1 MQDLKRDGNTLLYS
15 LLLCFPDVL
24 NLLGMGGKLFD
35 PLMIIYKLRVQ
46 VANWA
51 TLILNN
57 HVDGEMDAAYEI
69 LSLVSNYGT
78 MKEDT
83 IYQARYKTS
92 FERIFND
99 DKLIPFTLGNIG
111 RYKSQTY

>member
-1 MQDLKRDGNTLLYS
+1 
-15 LLLCFPDVL
+15 
-24 NLLGMGGKLFD
+24 
-35 PLMIIYKLRVQ
+35 
-46 VANWA
+46 
-51 TLILNN
+51 
-57 HVDGEMDAAYEI
+57 MDAAYEI

-111 RYKSQTY
+111 RYKSQTYGDIIKKLVPCEHSFTLAFCYIYIKNLVYEIVNHDNSILS